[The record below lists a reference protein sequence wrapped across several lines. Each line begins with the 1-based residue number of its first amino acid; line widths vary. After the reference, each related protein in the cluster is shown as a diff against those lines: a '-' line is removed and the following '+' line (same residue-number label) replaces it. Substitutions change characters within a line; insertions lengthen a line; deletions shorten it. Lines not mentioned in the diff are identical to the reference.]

1 MQLLNLQGSVLFFKF
16 LLVIQGSDLHVSD
29 KVTLAKCINI
39 AKVSDIIRS
48 KYKLYSTISIT
59 LMLVKQTN
67 TGIIDLYKWNCHGFQ
82 IEELETKGN
91 QKELRETREN

>member
-1 MQLLNLQGSVLFFKF
+1 M
-16 LLVIQGSDLHVSD
+16 HVSD

-59 LMLVKQTN
+59 LMLVTQTN
-67 TGIIDLYKWNCHGFQ
+67 TGIIDLYKGNCYGFQ
-82 IEELETKGN
+82 LEELETKGN
-91 QKELRETREN
+91 QEELRETREN